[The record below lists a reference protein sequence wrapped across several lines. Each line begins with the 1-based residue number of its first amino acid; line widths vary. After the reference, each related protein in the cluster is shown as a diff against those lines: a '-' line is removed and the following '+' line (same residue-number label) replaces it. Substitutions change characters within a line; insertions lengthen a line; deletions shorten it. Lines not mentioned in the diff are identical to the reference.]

1 MRSVLSAIIL
11 SCLPLGAAACGVDT
25 DCTVGDRVYRIAMPE
40 GVTNP
45 GVMVF
50 AHGYRGT
57 ARGTMRG
64 GNLRNL
70 AAEHDMALIA
80 VQGVD
85 GNWQLPGTPRTPNM
99 DGEAEY
105 AYFDAVL
112 ADAQT
117 RFGIDRDRAVMTGFS
132 AGGMMTWN
140 LICHRSDL
148 FVAFIPM
155 SGTFWT
161 PEPVTC
167 TSPPTNVVHI
177 HGTADSTVPLAG
189 RPIAEQHQGDVLET
203 LATYADFG
211 GYTSPERS
219 TPGDMTCDT
228 QSNADG
234 KILGFCTF
242 DGGHGFGIGRL
253 RAALAMVE

>member
-1 MRSVLSAIIL
+1 MRSFLSVIIL

-85 GNWQLPGTPRTPNM
+85 GNWQLPRTPRTPNM
-99 DGEAEY
+99 DG
-105 AYFDAVL
+105 
-112 ADAQT
+112 
-117 RFGIDRDRAVMTGFS
+117 
-132 AGGMMTWN
+132 
-140 LICHRSDL
+140 
-148 FVAFIPM
+148 
-155 SGTFWT
+155 
-161 PEPVTC
+161 
-167 TSPPTNVVHI
+167 
-177 HGTADSTVPLAG
+177 
-189 RPIAEQHQGDVLET
+189 
-203 LATYADFG
+203 
-211 GYTSPERS
+211 
-219 TPGDMTCDT
+219 
-228 QSNADG
+228 
-234 KILGFCTF
+234 
-242 DGGHGFGIGRL
+242 
-253 RAALAMVE
+253 